1 MKVTQE
7 KLPASRIGLEIE
19 VTPEMSK
26 QVYDKTLQKFARS
39 ANIPGFR
46 KGKVPTK
53 ILTSQYGRSLKAAA
67 LEELIDSSIKQAIEQ
82 EKIDALGNIELR
94 SPFEQLL
101 EQFEPGTVVT
111 ISAALDVPP
120 DANLTQYTG
129 LSVQAEEIPYDASRV
144 DEVLEGYR
152 DRLATRVPVEG
163 RPAQEKDLAVVDFNG
178 RLVSEGDEEV
188 AEIPGGSATDFE
200 LELSEGRFIPGFI
213 DGIIGMNVGETKE
226 VNATFPDPYMQAD
239 LAGKPAVFTVTLK
252 EIKEKELPE
261 LDDDFAQEVSEF
273 ETLEALRESLD
284 TRFKKEAEDKT
295 RQNKQQAFLD
305 ELVKHLEVDLPESL
319 IRREVDYM
327 ITQTAMQLEQQGMDI
342 KKMFSAEVINS
353 LRDRTRPEAITRIQ
367 RTMALGEIAKK
378 ESIKVEESELEAKIT
393 EVLADIGDDANIDR
407 KRLREVLDEDL
418 LKEKIFD
425 WLEANNTLELVPEG
439 TLTKETPT
447 EEAVEELEPAS
458 SQTIDVEAVATV
470 EAEDAPAEAEVAEE
484 SAKATKGKSS
494 RSKKASKTDA
504 EAEVAEEAEASDE
517 GEEAK
522 KKATAKKKTTRKAKA
537 DDAEAEDAD
546 A

>member
-101 EQFEPGTVVT
+101 ENFEPGTVVT

-129 LSVQAEEIPYDASRV
+129 LTVQAEEVPYDANRV

-163 RPAQEKDLAVVDFNG
+163 RAAQEKDLAIVDFNG
-178 RLVSEGDEEV
+178 RLVGEGDEEG

-226 VNATFPDPYMQAD
+226 VTATFPDPYMQAD
-239 LAGKPAVFTVTLK
+239 LAGKPALFTVTLK
-252 EIKEKELPE
+252 ELKEKELPE
-261 LDDDFAQEVSEF
+261 LDDDFAQEVSDF

-284 TRFKKEAEDKT
+284 SRFKKEAEDKT

-305 ELVKHLEVDLPESL
+305 ELVKHLEVELPESL
-319 IRREVDYM
+319 VRREVDYM

-342 KKMFSAEVINS
+342 KKMFTAEVINS

-378 ESIKVEESELEAKIT
+378 ESIKVEETDLEAKIK
-393 EVLADIGDDANIDR
+393 EVLEDIGDDANIDR
-407 KRLREVLDEDL
+407 KRLREVLEEDL

-439 TLTKETPT
+439 TLVKETPA
-447 EEAVEELEPAS
+447 EEAVEESEPAS
-458 SQTIDVEAVATV
+458 SQTVDVEAVATV
-470 EAEDAPAEAEVAEE
+470 EADDAPAEAEVAEE
-484 SAKATKGKSS
+484 AKATKAKSS
-494 RSKKASKTDA
+494 RKKSTKTDA

-522 KKATAKKKTTRKAKA
+522 KKTKKKTTRKAKA
-537 DDAEAEDAD
+537 DDTEAEDAD